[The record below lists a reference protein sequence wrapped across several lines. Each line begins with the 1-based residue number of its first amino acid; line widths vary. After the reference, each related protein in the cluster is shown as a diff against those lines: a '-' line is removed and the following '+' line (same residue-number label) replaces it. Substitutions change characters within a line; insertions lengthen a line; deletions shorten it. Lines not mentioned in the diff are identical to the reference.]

1 MNPIVKRTAEIFGLS
16 PEEITGPSRA
26 RHIVIARQAA
36 VWALRQRH
44 PDMSCCALSAAV
56 GRKDHTTALWAIAAA
71 ERRAAAR
78 PDYAA
83 KLDQIHH
90 QVDKAPPASSGQ
102 LDRSD
107 PGVDGFLRECG
118 L

>member
-1 MNPIVKRTAEIFGLS
+1 MNQVIERTAAVFGLS
-16 PEEITGPSRA
+16 ATDITGPSRA

-36 VWALRQRH
+36 VWVLRQRY

-107 PGVDGFLRECG
+107 PGVDNFLKECG